1 MLCHNPFDFKGFAG
15 MTRLRRCLALH
26 GVVLLWAAPLL
37 AQANGNFSQ
46 QPTLGGGNTPGEST
60 ARPGAFVPPT
70 SPAPRLP
77 NGRVDFSGVWDHAYV
92 PDMSRSSAG
101 ASKLQ
106 KGAGDLPYTAAG
118 LKNIQDY
125 DPERDG
131 DYTGMCMPFG
141 FTRSVNSPY
150 PIQIL
155 QNDGYVAFLF
165 EQNSWFHVVPFK
177 AAHAPDLEPTWFGT
191 SIARWEGDTLVV
203 ETKGFN
209 GFTRLD
215 TKGNPH
221 SDQLKLTQRFT
232 RTDMGHVAYAV
243 TIDDPVYYT
252 KPWTNERIFTLSNG
266 GLMEYSCEEN
276 NRSMWE
282 GRIKLW
288 IPPTAGAP
296 RRNPR

>member
-1 MLCHNPFDFKGFAG
+1 MTVVKRVIAAAFWLSAALVLFAPG
-15 MTRLRRCLALH
+15 A
-26 GVVLLWAAPLL
+26 W
-37 AQANGNFSQ
+37 AQASQ
-46 QPTLGGGNTPGEST
+46 DLSRPPTLGGGNPGEST
-60 ARPGAFVPPT
+60 ARLAAGYVPPVGPT
-70 SPAPRLP
+70 PRLP
-77 NGRVDFSGVWDHAYV
+77 NGKVDFSGVWDHAYV

-106 KGAGDLPYTAAG
+106 RGAGDLPYTAAG

-125 DPERDG
+125 SPERDG

-150 PIQIL
+150 PIQIF
-155 QNDGYVAFLF
+155 QNDGYLAFLF

-177 AAHAPDLEPTWFGT
+177 AVHAPDLEPTWFGT

-203 ETKGFN
+203 ETRGFN

-221 SDQLKLTQRFT
+221 SDKLVLTQRFT
-232 RTDMGHVAYAV
+232 RTDMGHLAYVV
-243 TIDDPVYYT
+243 TVDDPVYYT
-252 KPWTNERIFTLSNG
+252 KPWTNERIFTLTNG

-288 IPPTAGAP
+288 IPPTAGPP
-296 RRNPR
+296 RRNPQ